1 MSKIEEPQPTLAEW
15 QQLYALMA
23 DIKKLAPWQFMTE
36 DMIFGVKNPE
46 TSEIGFVSVMGQ
58 LGEHLS
64 VAVYLGVESLLT
76 FWAVHTEQLEPN
88 MILTTT
94 HLQASFEDREILY
107 KEDRQIIKQLGLKF
121 RGAMAWPMF
130 RSYRPGFL
138 PWFINQAE
146 ARFLTHVL
154 AQTLDVAQRLQA
166 DETLL
171 NVEDEWTYLVRVPAI
186 RDDDIVWHDEQ
197 LRLPPSHLR
206 EINIFMNPTML
217 DYARHMPKSRQ
228 SLEVDFF
235 MIPSPIQ
242 PEMGTRPFFGH
253 MLMVVESKSGF
264 VLGGPI
270 LSPEPG
276 YYEML
281 GKVAVELLT
290 ILIKGSHLP
299 KTISVRSPMVY
310 DLLSPL
316 CQELGILL
324 KSKSRLRMLEEAQD
338 ALFSYLKRGMM

>member
-1 MSKIEEPQPTLAEW
+1 MSKIKEPEPTLAEW

-23 DIKKLAPWQFMTE
+23 DIKKLAPWQFMAE

-64 VAVYLGVESLLT
+64 VAVYLGIESLLT
-76 FWAVHTEQLEPN
+76 FWAIHTERFDPS
-88 MILTTT
+88 MILTAP

-130 RSYRPGFL
+130 RSYQPGFL
-138 PWFINQAE
+138 PWFINQTE
-146 ARFLTHVL
+146 AHFLIHVL
-154 AQTLDVAQRLQA
+154 AQTLDVAKRLQA
-166 DETLL
+166 NETLL
-171 NVEDEWTYLVRVPAI
+171 EVKDDQTYLVRVPAI
-186 RDDDIVWHDEQ
+186 RDNDMVWHDEQ
-197 LRLPPSHLR
+197 LRLPPSHSR
-206 EINIFMNPTML
+206 QINIFMDLEML
-217 DYARHMPKSRQ
+217 DYARHMPKGRQ
-228 SLEVDFF
+228 TLEVDFF

-253 MLMVVESKSGF
+253 MLMVVDGKSGF

-276 YYEML
+276 YDEMM

-290 ILIKGSHLP
+290 ILTNGPHLP
-299 KTISVRSPMVY
+299 KAISVRSPMVY
-310 DLLSPL
+310 GLLAPL
-316 CQELGILL
+316 CQELGVSL
-324 KSKSRLRMLEEAQD
+324 KSKPRLRMLEEAQD
-338 ALFSYLKRGMM
+338 ALLGYLGRGMM